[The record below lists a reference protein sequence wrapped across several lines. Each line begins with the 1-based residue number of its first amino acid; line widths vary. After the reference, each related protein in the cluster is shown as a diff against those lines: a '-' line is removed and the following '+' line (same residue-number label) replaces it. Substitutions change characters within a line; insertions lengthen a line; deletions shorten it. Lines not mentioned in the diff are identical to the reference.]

1 LSPPPVFAASEDET
15 MHFEDL
21 QMRRL
26 EMIGEPNPLQM
37 GQPLRAAS
45 QSQQSEY
52 LMVGRTDMSHV
63 QAEPQFG
70 DTVRGEFQAMG

>member
-1 LSPPPVFAASEDET
+1 

-26 EMIGEPNPLQM
+26 DPIGEPLPLQM
-37 GQPLRAAS
+37 GQPMRAAS

-52 LMVGRTDMSHV
+52 LMVGRADRGHV
-63 QAEPQFG
+63 QVEPQFG

>member
-1 LSPPPVFAASEDET
+1 

-26 EMIGEPNPLQM
+26 DLIGEPNPLQM

-52 LMVGRTDMSHV
+52 LMVGRTDMAHV
-63 QAEPQFG
+63 QVEPQFG

>member
-1 LSPPPVFAASEDET
+1 

-26 EMIGEPNPLQM
+26 DLIGEPNPLQM

-52 LMVGRTDMSHV
+52 LMVGRTDMAHV
-63 QAEPQFG
+63 QVEAQFG

>member
-1 LSPPPVFAASEDET
+1 

-26 EMIGEPNPLQM
+26 DPIGEPNSLQM

-52 LMVGRTDMSHV
+52 LMVGRTDRAHV
-63 QAEPQFG
+63 QVEPQFG
-70 DTVRGEFQAMG
+70 DTVAGEFQAMG